1 MKPSQELYQL
11 IHTVKKKRLF
21 SCIPKNKK
29 QNHDSP
35 ALYMVEPKGWS
46 AFITHDIWQ
55 YLTEDISKYSIMEY
69 LTRNSNIY
77 DCIMFNIFVDESLTN
92 V

>member
-1 MKPSQELYQL
+1 
-11 IHTVKKKRLF
+11 
-21 SCIPKNKK
+21 
-29 QNHDSP
+29 
-35 ALYMVEPKGWS
+35 MVEPKGWS

>member
-1 MKPSQELYQL
+1 MTKYIGFPFD
-11 IHTVKKKRLF
+11 KKLEFKMT
-21 SCIPKNKK
+21 K
-29 QNHDSP
+29 
-35 ALYMVEPKGWS
+35 Y
-46 AFITHDIWQ
+46 THDIWQ